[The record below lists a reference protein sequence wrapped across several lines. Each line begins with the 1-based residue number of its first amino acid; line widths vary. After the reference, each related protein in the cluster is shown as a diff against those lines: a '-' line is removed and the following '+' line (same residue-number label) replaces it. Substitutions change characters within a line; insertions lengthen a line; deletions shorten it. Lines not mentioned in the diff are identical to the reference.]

1 MARIRERRF
10 GMQRTG
16 EKKHR
21 KDKDKNTGGKKK
33 KERKIKIAIHA
44 L

>member
-1 MARIRERRF
+1 
-10 GMQRTG
+10 MQRTG

-33 KERKIKIAIHA
+33 KTREENTDSHTRP
-44 L
+44 LNWLGQC